1 MKTPVVRPGR
11 QRWQAIRVGTCVVQ
25 GATRAQGQR
34 LRVGC
39 PAICTVLSPVTPPG
53 AYPALRSHEPLPLTG
68 CPRATPV
75 RRAGPAPLDFWLRVG
90 SATPTGKPGMTL
102 TRPWGAVAEAG
113 KAQVRKPHL
122 RPRRGGGSRASGG
135 RQSGCGH
142 YPRGSRQRRD
152 RCLIGASALLGICTK
167 RLEGTSAVPTGN
179 PSWRLRHTGC
189 VLRAEA
195 ALCLTNEPAR
205 LSSGRWPAAPRGDAK
220 GGNALWRAFASF
232 WRVPKGW
239 RRAGAQPR
247 PGMPLGAMPRK
258 VLIKAWGAVPV
269 AARPGAN

>member
-1 MKTPVVRPGR
+1 
-11 QRWQAIRVGTCVVQ
+11 
-25 GATRAQGQR
+25 
-34 LRVGC
+34 
-39 PAICTVLSPVTPPG
+39 
-53 AYPALRSHEPLPLTG
+53 
-68 CPRATPV
+68 
-75 RRAGPAPLDFWLRVG
+75 
-90 SATPTGKPGMTL
+90 MTL

-113 KAQVRKPHL
+113 KALVRKTHL

-135 RQSGCGH
+135 RLNVCGH

-167 RLEGTSAVPTGN
+167 RLEGTSAAPTGN
-179 PSWRLRHTGC
+179 PGWRLRHTGC
-189 VLRAEA
+189 VLRADA

-247 PGMPLGAMPRK
+247 PGMPPGAMPRQ
-258 VLIKAWGAVPV
+258 AHGSAQGV
-269 AARPGAN
+269 AAWPGETPPHGSAKNTPPAERRGTTPPQKGSKKPGRDDSAIPPGFCLKTQKGRCMFLLIQPPECFPFIRATQAACKIQRGTSSPCVERISIFDLQGATFMRVSV

>member
-1 MKTPVVRPGR
+1 
-11 QRWQAIRVGTCVVQ
+11 
-25 GATRAQGQR
+25 
-34 LRVGC
+34 
-39 PAICTVLSPVTPPG
+39 
-53 AYPALRSHEPLPLTG
+53 
-68 CPRATPV
+68 
-75 RRAGPAPLDFWLRVG
+75 
-90 SATPTGKPGMTL
+90 MTL

-113 KAQVRKPHL
+113 GTNRTPHL
-122 RPRRGGGSRASGG
+122 RARRGGGSRASGG

-152 RCLIGASALLGICTK
+152 RCLIGASALQRAFSCPFGTIHLALPGICTK
-167 RLEGTSAVPTGN
+167 RLEGTSAAPTGN
-179 PSWRLRHTGC
+179 PGWRLRHTGC
-189 VLRAEA
+189 VLRADA

-247 PGMPLGAMPRK
+247 PGMPLGRCRVGELLHTILSVFQIKTHYFVTMPYDRTGDRK
-258 VLIKAWGAVPV
+258 
-269 AARPGAN
+269 

>member
-1 MKTPVVRPGR
+1 
-11 QRWQAIRVGTCVVQ
+11 
-25 GATRAQGQR
+25 
-34 LRVGC
+34 
-39 PAICTVLSPVTPPG
+39 
-53 AYPALRSHEPLPLTG
+53 
-68 CPRATPV
+68 
-75 RRAGPAPLDFWLRVG
+75 
-90 SATPTGKPGMTL
+90 MTL

-135 RQSGCGH
+135 RLSVCGH

-167 RLEGTSAVPTGN
+167 RLEGTSAAPTGN
-179 PSWRLRHTGC
+179 PGWRLRHTGC

-247 PGMPLGAMPRK
+247 PGMPLGAMPRQPHGSAQNA
-258 VLIKAWGAVPV
+258 LPEAG
-269 AARPGAN
+269 RPGANQSAQAQAGPVVLQCTKHSARSCTAKCKTPPPWGKHIKKQAGSHPASQLRPPRLTP

>member
-1 MKTPVVRPGR
+1 M
-11 QRWQAIRVGTCVVQ
+11 
-25 GATRAQGQR
+25 
-34 LRVGC
+34 
-39 PAICTVLSPVTPPG
+39 
-53 AYPALRSHEPLPLTG
+53 AL
-68 CPRATPV
+68 
-75 RRAGPAPLDFWLRVG
+75 
-90 SATPTGKPGMTL
+90 TL
-102 TRPWGAVAEAG
+102 IQGAVAEAG
-113 KAQVRKPHL
+113 STNRTPHL
-122 RPRRGGGSRASGG
+122 RPRKGGGSRASGG
-135 RQSGCGH
+135 RQRGCGH

-152 RCLIGASALLGICTK
+152 RCLSGASALQRAFSCPFGTIHLALPGICTK
-167 RLEGTSAVPTGN
+167 RLEGTSAAPTSN
-179 PSWRLRHTGC
+179 PGWRLRHTGC

-247 PGMPLGAMPRK
+247 PEMPLGAMPGK
-258 VLIKAWGAVPV
+258 VLIKAWGAVPA

>member
-1 MKTPVVRPGR
+1 
-11 QRWQAIRVGTCVVQ
+11 
-25 GATRAQGQR
+25 
-34 LRVGC
+34 
-39 PAICTVLSPVTPPG
+39 
-53 AYPALRSHEPLPLTG
+53 
-68 CPRATPV
+68 
-75 RRAGPAPLDFWLRVG
+75 
-90 SATPTGKPGMTL
+90 MTL

-113 KAQVRKPHL
+113 KTQVRTPHL

-135 RQSGCGH
+135 RLSVCGH

-167 RLEGTSAVPTGN
+167 RLEGTSAAPTGN
-179 PSWRLRHTGC
+179 PGWRLRHTGC

-205 LSSGRWPAAPRGDAK
+205 LSSGRWLAAPKGDAK

-247 PGMPLGAMPRK
+247 WPGARPKPGQLRYNTQNTVSVATRLQANPPRDALGGNAEVSAWQCARHCARSY
-258 VLIKAWGAVPV
+258 KAKCKPAGHAPGGNAEAGARRCANALPE
-269 AARPGAN
+269 AARQSANPSGGAWRRCRGKHLLRRGARWP

>member
-1 MKTPVVRPGR
+1 
-11 QRWQAIRVGTCVVQ
+11 
-25 GATRAQGQR
+25 
-34 LRVGC
+34 
-39 PAICTVLSPVTPPG
+39 
-53 AYPALRSHEPLPLTG
+53 
-68 CPRATPV
+68 
-75 RRAGPAPLDFWLRVG
+75 
-90 SATPTGKPGMTL
+90 MTL

-135 RQSGCGH
+135 RLSVCGH

-152 RCLIGASALLGICTK
+152 RCLIGASALPGICTE
-167 RLEGTSAVPTGN
+167 RLEGTSAAPTSN
-179 PSWRLRHTGC
+179 PGWRLRHTGC

-239 RRAGAQPR
+239 RPAGAQPR
-247 PGMPLGAMPRK
+247 PGSAWRRCRSSRTAVHKILCPKLQGYKQTHPGMPLGAMPRQPHGS
-258 VLIKAWGAVPV
+258 AQNTVP
-269 AARPGAN
+269 